1 MSLMLPVMT
10 SPFAL
15 RVSNI
20 IAFPESLSLCDCGL
34 ACRKLLGHGSN
45 FVERTAGRRLG
56 ARHDGALDNRRVTD
70 HDQIPTVGLQ
80 HLPRHF
86 AVGLGAAEINQ
97 DGNAFGRP
105 RVVNGVDNQRH
116 VGPEAAIRIATAEG
130 DFNFTTDH
138 LAHHVGSAFGD
149 VLGMRH
155 NDKPDGVIHG
165 RDSNALQ
172 TACKRTQLERA
183 PGSAWPT
190 LRAPRKAARPLVAC
204 IGTVRSTASRAV
216 ARTRSITSG
225 RSASAFRVSSTG
237 YRTSSMVFSPARE
250 RPRLLTAP
258 TAQAKTSTM
267 SSGKLRFCDRASP
280 AARKKVP

>member
-1 MSLMLPVMT
+1 MSLTLPVMT

-45 FVERTAGRRLG
+45 FVERTAARRLG
-56 ARHDGALDNRRVTD
+56 GRHDGALDNRRVTD

-80 HLPRHF
+80 HLHRSF
-86 AVGLGAAEINQ
+86 SVGPGAAEINQ

-105 RVVNGVDNQRH
+105 RVVNGVDDQRH
-116 VGPEAAIRIATAEG
+116 VGPEAAVGIATAER
-130 DFNFTTDH
+130 DFDFTADH
-138 LAHHVGSAFGD
+138 LAHHIGSAFGD

-155 NDKPDGVIHG
+155 NDNPDGVIHG
-165 RDSNALQ
+165 RASNALQ

-190 LRAPRKAARPLVAC
+190 LRGPRKAARALLAC

-216 ARTRSITSG
+216 TRTRSITSG
-225 RSASAFRVSSTG
+225 RSASAFSVSSTG
-237 YRTSSMVFSPARE
+237 YKTSSMVFSPACE
-250 RPRLLTAP
+250 RPRLLTGP
-258 TAQAKTSTM
+258 TAPAKPSTR
-267 SSGKLRFCDRASP
+267 SSGKLRFCESASP

>member
-1 MSLMLPVMT
+1 MSLTLPVMT

-45 FVERTAGRRLG
+45 FVERTAARRLG
-56 ARHDGALDNRRVTD
+56 GRHDGALDNRRVTD
-70 HDQIPTVGLQ
+70 HDHVPTVGLQ
-80 HLPRHF
+80 HLHRHF
-86 AVGLGAAEINQ
+86 AVGFGAAEINK
-97 DGNAFGRP
+97 DGN
-105 RVVNGVDNQRH
+105 
-116 VGPEAAIRIATAEG
+116 
-130 DFNFTTDH
+130 
-138 LAHHVGSAFGD
+138 AFGD

-155 NDKPDGVIHG
+155 NDDPDCVIHG

-183 PGSAWPT
+183 PGSAWPM
-190 LRAPRKAARPLVAC
+190 LRAPRKAARPLLAC

-216 ARTRSITSG
+216 TRTRSITSG
-225 RSASAFRVSSTG
+225 RSASAFSVSSTG
-237 YRTSSMVFSPARE
+237 YKTSSMVFSPACE
-250 RPRLLTAP
+250 RPRLLTGP
-258 TAQAKTSTM
+258 TAPAKPSTR
-267 SSGKLRFCDRASP
+267 SSGKLRFCESASP